1 MRGRV
6 GILILIVLVLVNV
19 LVQHVICRWDMTD
32 DKRYTIS
39 TPTKHLLG
47 KLDSPLRVTVLLDG
61 ELNSGFLR
69 LKKATD
75 ELIDEFSVYAAEG
88 IDRRPVESSMLQG
101 LDPTVIHER
110 THKGQMAQTTIFPYA
125 IVEYHS
131 KRRVVNLLQNQRGL
145 SGEENLNN
153 SIENLEYRVVEAIR
167 SLVQT
172 KVEKVAFL
180 EGHGELAERDVFDLT
195 QLLAQY
201 YQVDRGSLGN
211 ETGASDDYAA
221 VIIADPQFPFS
232 EEDKYIL
239 DQYIMQ
245 GGRVLWVVNGVKFS
259 ADFLASQGATPIV
272 ALDLD
277 INDMLFRYGVRV
289 NHGLV
294 QDLQCLPVPVDVS
307 TNGQQPNW
315 QPMPWT
321 YAPLLLTSQQSPI
334 TRNVAQLSATMV
346 SAVDIVGGD
355 DGIRK
360 DVLLATSTA
369 SKITAVPAQVD
380 LSMGV
385 DDEQSYQFAY
395 IPIAVS
401 LEGEFASLYAHLGAP
416 ESVIVTGNELKRSVP
431 TRQVVVA
438 AGSAIRNEWQQN
450 QPLPL
455 GFDRYT
461 QTQFG
466 NRDFMLNAV
475 LYLTDDEGWLQ
486 LRQKEITLRLIND
499 QRAQLMRVRAQIVSI
514 MIPLI
519 ILFVI
524 GGVVLLQKKRKYVK
538 KLYRL

>member
-1 MRGRV
+1 MSGRV
-6 GILILIVLVLVNV
+6 GILILIVLVLVNM

-125 IVEYHS
+125 IVEYQS

-201 YQVDRGSLGN
+201 YQVDRGRLGN
-211 ETGASDDYAA
+211 ETGVLDDYAA

-245 GGRVLWVVNGVKFS
+245 GGRVLWVLNGVKFS

-360 DVLLATSTA
+360 DVLLATSTV

-538 KLYRL
+538 KL

>member
-1 MRGRV
+1 M
-6 GILILIVLVLVNV
+6 

-125 IVEYHS
+125 IVEYQS

-201 YQVDRGSLGN
+201 YQVDRGRLGN
-211 ETGASDDYAA
+211 ETGVLDDYAA

-245 GGRVLWVVNGVKFS
+245 GGRVLWVLNGVKFS

-538 KLYRL
+538 KL